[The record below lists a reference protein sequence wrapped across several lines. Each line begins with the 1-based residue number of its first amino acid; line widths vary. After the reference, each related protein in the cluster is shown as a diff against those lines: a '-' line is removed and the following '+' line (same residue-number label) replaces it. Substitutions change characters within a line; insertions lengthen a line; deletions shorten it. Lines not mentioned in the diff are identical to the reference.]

1 MPKALA
7 VVWEMIRSHEAD
19 AVKKATILACDEVMG
34 LDIDAWR
41 PEEIVVPDSVQ
52 TLVQEREQARSD
64 KNWGKADEL
73 RDEILSLGFV
83 LEDTREGTSI
93 SRV

>member
-1 MPKALA
+1 M
-7 VVWEMIRSHEAD
+7 
-19 AVKKATILACDEVMG
+19 
-34 LDIDAWR
+34 
-41 PEEIVVPDSVQ
+41 PDSVQ

-93 SRV
+93 SRA